1 MIFRSIHLK
10 AFIDIYANKHVLKS
24 NATGKIFKSFFT
36 QNLHSTSRETVPL
49 ENQLKEIFKFKN
61 SNVSNWIIEVS
72 NTNYFLIFYFLTF
85 SKFYLIYS

>member
-10 AFIDIYANKHVLKS
+10 AFIDIYRNKCILKS
-24 NATGKIFKSFFT
+24 NAAQNIFKSFFA
-36 QNLHSTSRETVPL
+36 QNLHDSTSRETVSL

-72 NTNYFLIFYFLTF
+72 NANFLIFCE
-85 SKFYLIYS
+85 FYLIYS